1 LEGNSSGR
9 FNNARNSIEKWG
21 FDLVQISTSRLL
33 SGRNLALA
41 VLAVALVTLGL
52 AAQAS
57 AERPGWYSNPGLSG
71 PAQVGGTL
79 VGHMGGIVCTPNCQG
94 TAWEVNSC
102 TGPGSAGADR
112 PTGGLPFDG
121 QSAPG
126 CVTRVPFPGTGPD
139 PVYVV
144 RPEDAGRHIQ
154 VHMVATNIDCGEI
167 NHSDGSQECRSSTGH
182 AYTNTVGPI
191 TGSVAPVAPALPPAV
206 LPLNTAPPT
215 ILGTPEEKQ
224 TLTANNGTWTGTDPI
239 AYTHQWLRCST
250 ALKGCQ
256 AIQGATKPTYI
267 LVAED
272 VGTRI
277 TVTVSATNRGGG
289 RAFTAKLTG
298 RVFPATPRPGYLALS
313 AKDLRAEHQLVISAV
328 RGPTAVR
335 SGGSA
340 TFIVRVADKRGFLV
354 KGAEVEVAEATGKVS
369 AANLSRPTGNA
380 IVRIKFGRLAKGS
393 KVTVAITATDPDG
406 EAKAGTKRLT
416 LTVQA

>member
-57 AERPGWYSNPGLSG
+57 AERPGWYANPGLSG

-79 VGHMGGIVCTPNCQG
+79 VGHLGGLNCTPNCQG
-94 TAWEVNSC
+94 TAYEWLVC
-102 TGPGSAGADR
+102 TGAGSAGADR

-121 QSAPG
+121 RPAPG
-126 CVTRVPFPGTGPD
+126 CVTLVPFPGAGD
-139 PVYVV
+139 PALVV
-144 RPEDAGRHIQ
+144 PPAAAGKYIQLHII
-154 VHMVATNIDCGEI
+154 ATNIDCGEVKT
-167 NHSDGSQECRSSTGH
+167 DGSQECASSTGH

-191 TGSVAPVAPALPPAV
+191 AGPAAPPAPALPPAV

-239 AYTHQWLRCST
+239 AYTHQWLRCSA

-256 AIQGATKPTYI
+256 AIQGATKPTYV

-272 VGTRI
+272 VGTKI

-328 RGPTAVR
+328 RGPAAVR

-340 TFIVRVADKRGFLV
+340 TFIIRVADRRGFLV

-369 AANLSRPTGNA
+369 AANLSRPTGTA

-393 KVTVAITATDPDG
+393 KVTIAITATDPDG
-406 EAKAGTKRLT
+406 EAKAGKKRLT